1 MSTDVVTLRKDS
13 SLAAERIGERLR
25 AVGDAVGQVVRGKRE
40 VIDQLLAGILAEGHL
55 LLEDVP
61 GVGKTTLAQALARA
75 LGLSFSRIQVTSD
88 LLPSDILGVNTW
100 NPAKSAFEF
109 HPGPIF
115 AQLVLDDEVNRT
127 TPRTQSALLEAM
139 GESQVSLDGR
149 THQLPRPFCVVATQN
164 PREHAGTYPLP
175 ESQLDRFLLRL
186 EIGYPAGDVE
196 RDILLA
202 GGGDGPLA
210 ALEPVLEAA
219 ELLRMQQARESVAVD
234 PSIADYAMRLVEATR
249 ENPLVGLG
257 VSTRGAL
264 SLLRAARGRALV
276 DGRAFV
282 LPDDLKAMAVACLSH
297 RIVPAGRE
305 AEEMD
310 RREAGRI
317 VRDIVDRVAVPQ
329 A

>member
-1 MSTDVVTLRKDS
+1 MSTDVVTLRKEPPPS
-13 SLAAERIGERLR
+13 AQRVGERMG
-25 AVGDAVGQVVRGKRE
+25 AVGEAVASVVRGKRE
-40 VIDQLLAGILAEGHL
+40 VIDQLLAGLLAEGHL

-88 LLPSDILGVNTW
+88 LLPSDILGVTTW
-100 NPAKSAFEF
+100 DPAKNAFEF

-115 AQLVLDDEVNRT
+115 AHLVLADEVNRT

-139 GESQVSLDGR
+139 SEAQVSLDGH
-149 THQLPRPFCVVATQN
+149 THPLPRPFCLVATQN

-186 EIGYPAGDVE
+186 EVGYPAGDVE
-196 RDILLA
+196 REILLA

-210 ALEPVLEAA
+210 ELAPVLDPT
-219 ELLRMQQARESVAVD
+219 ELARMQAVRASVKVET
-234 PSIADYAMRLVEATR
+234 SIADYAMRLVEATR
-249 ENPLVGLG
+249 ESPLVGLG

-264 SLLRAARGRALV
+264 AFVRAAQGRALV
-276 DGRAFV
+276 DGRSFV
-282 LPDDLKAMAVACLSH
+282 LPDDLKAMAIPCLSH

-310 RREAGRI
+310 RREAARI
-317 VRDIVDRVAVPQ
+317 VRDLVERVAAPQ